1 MNLLSK
7 EKLLTLTTQRLLAY
21 KNKLMKV
28 HESPDWDDSA
38 SMSKEHKDWQETYK
52 NLKEILSTREHVENM

>member
-1 MNLLSK
+1 MKLLSK
-7 EKLLTLTTQRLLAY
+7 EKLLTLTTQRLLVY

-38 SMSKEHKDWQETYK
+38 SMSKEHKDW
-52 NLKEILSTREHVENM
+52 